1 MAYDKVKTIRVDESE
16 WKQASEI
23 CEELHLS
30 LSTVVNVLIKQII
43 IEQGIPIGISLKK
56 KGTAVDSGN
65 VIIGDSFDDL
75 IGTNADTPVKE
86 SLKEPEPEPK
96 PIDLKEHS
104 NYKHFA
110 DTPNDGD
117 GYRLKSKPKEE
128 ISFEELLSGALN

>member
-16 WKQASEI
+16 WKEASEI

-30 LSTVVNVLIKQII
+30 LSTVVNILIKQII
-43 IEQGIPIGISLKK
+43 VEQGIPIGISLKK

-65 VIIGDSFDDL
+65 IIIGDNFDEL
-75 IGTNADTPVKE
+75 IGTDANTPVKE

-110 DTPNDGD
+110 DTPSDGD
-117 GYRLKSKPKEE
+117 GYRLKNKPKED
-128 ISFEELLSGALN
+128 IAFGELLSSALS